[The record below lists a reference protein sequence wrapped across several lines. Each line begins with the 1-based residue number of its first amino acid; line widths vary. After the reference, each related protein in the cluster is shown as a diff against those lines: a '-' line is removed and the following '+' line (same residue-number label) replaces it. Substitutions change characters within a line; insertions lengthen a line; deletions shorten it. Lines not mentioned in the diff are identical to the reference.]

1 MMLPM
6 ETQDSI
12 VAYIEKEKL
21 LSKKNLKEVVREHQ
35 DTGLGILNILKH
47 EDYLN
52 EDQLLR
58 VLAADNHIEFID
70 LQPQSIEQVVA
81 HLVPFEIADRHCL
94 IPLKIEDNKLHL
106 AMSSPMNLM
115 ARDQVEAKTGYEV
128 VPVAATADAIRLA
141 IQYQFDVANETKQAI
156 ASMRLKGDRDAEDEG
171 VAKEL
176 VLGDVK
182 NPITKLVTSIVRGAV
197 DAGASDVHIE
207 PQEEDTRVRY
217 RVDGVLQ
224 SALTVPASAQSEV
237 TSHIKIK
244 AGMDIS
250 EKRVPQD
257 GHISIVHNS
266 RSYDLRVSSL
276 PSVGGE
282 KIVIRI
288 LDKDAKKW
296 NLDKVVTDP
305 EANEK
310 FRQLAANPYGMLLV
324 TGPTG
329 SGKTT
334 TLYSLLK
341 LVSTP
346 KRNVITV
353 EDPVEYRMDG
363 ITQVQVSPAA
373 GMTFASA
380 LKSILRQDPDIILI
394 GEIRDLETAEIAVSA
409 ALTGH
414 LVLSTLH
421 TNDAPGAISRLINI
435 GVPPF
440 LVGSALIGT
449 VAQRLV
455 RLACPKCRKRY
466 KSKKEDLK
474 LLLGKDAPDKA
485 VNLCK
490 VRGCNDCYQ
499 SGYKGRKSIY
509 EILPVSSQIKTMIME
524 GKSDA
529 VIKRQAIKDGMKTLA
544 SSAIAEA
551 LAGLTT
557 IDEITR
563 IVEINER

>member
-1 MMLPM
+1 MD
-6 ETQDSI
+6 TQDSI
-12 VAYIEKEKL
+12 VAFIEQEKL
-21 LSKKNLKEVVREHQ
+21 LSKKNLKEVVREHEE
-35 DTGLGILNILKH
+35 TGLGILNILKH

-58 VLAADNHIEFID
+58 VLAADNNIEFVD
-70 LQPQSIEQVVA
+70 LVPESIEQVVA
-81 HLVPFEIADRHCL
+81 HLVSFELADRHCL
-94 IPLKIEDNKLHL
+94 IPMRIEDNKLVV
-106 AMSSPMNLM
+106 AMSAPMNLM
-115 ARDQVEAKTGYEV
+115 VRDQVAAKTGYEV
-128 VPVAATADAIRLA
+128 IPVAATPDAIRLA
-141 IQYQFDVANETKQAI
+141 LQYQFDVANETKQAI
-156 ASMRLKGDRDAEDEG
+156 ASMRLKGGKEPEAEEPR
-171 VAKEL
+171 AEL
-176 VLGDVK
+176 ILGDVK
-182 NPITKLVTSIVRGAV
+182 NPITKLVTSIVRGAI

-257 GHISIVHNS
+257 GHISITHNK
-266 RSYDLRVSSL
+266 RNYDLRVSSL

-282 KIVIRI
+282 KIVIRV
-288 LDKDAKKW
+288 LDKDANKW
-296 NLDKVVTDP
+296 NLDTVVTDP
-305 EANEK
+305 DANAR
-310 FRQLAANPYGMLLV
+310 FRELAANPHGMLLV

-329 SGKTT
+329 SGKST

-353 EDPVEYRMDG
+353 EDPVEYRLDG
-363 ITQVQVSPAA
+363 VTQVQVRPIA

-455 RLACPKCRKRY
+455 RIACPKCRKRY
-466 KSKKEDLK
+466 KAPKKDLK
-474 LLLGKDAPDKA
+474 LMLGKEAPDKDVRIA
-485 VNLCK
+485 K
-490 VRGCNDCYQ
+490 ARGCNDCYHT
-499 SGYKGRKSIY
+499 GYKGRKSIY
-509 EILPVSSQIKTMIME
+509 EILPVSSGIRRLILE
-524 GKSDA
+524 GKNDD
-529 VIKRQAIKDGMKTLA
+529 VVRRQAVKEGMKTLA
-544 SSAIAEA
+544 HSAVAEV
-551 LAGLTT
+551 LNGLTT

-563 IVEINER
+563 TIEIKGK

>member
-1 MMLPM
+1 MDTKDP
-6 ETQDSI
+6 I
-12 VAYIEKEKL
+12 VAFIEQEKL
-21 LSKKNLKEVVREHQ
+21 LSKKNLKEVVREHEE
-35 DTGLGILNILKH
+35 TGLGILNILRH
-47 EDYLN
+47 EDYLD

-58 VLAADNHIEFID
+58 VLAVDNDIEFID
-70 LQPQSIEQVVA
+70 LQPESIEQVVA
-81 HLVPFEIADRHCL
+81 HLVSFELADRHCL
-94 IPLKIEDNKLHL
+94 IPMSIEDNKLL
-106 AMSSPMNLM
+106 VAMSAPMNLM
-115 ARDQVEAKTGYEV
+115 VRDQVAAKTGYDV
-128 VPVAATADAIRLA
+128 VPKAATTTAIRLA
-141 IQYQFDVANETKQAI
+141 LQYQFDVANETKQAI
-156 ASMRLKGDRDAEDEG
+156 ASMRLKGDKEPEAEEPSS
-171 VAKEL
+171 EL
-176 VLGDVK
+176 ILGDVK
-182 NPITKLVTSIVRGAV
+182 NPITKLVTSIVRGAI
-197 DAGASDVHIE
+197 DAGASDIHIE
-207 PQEEDTRVRY
+207 PQEEDARVRY

-224 SALTVPASAQSEV
+224 NALTVPASAQNEV
-237 TSHIKIK
+237 VSHIKIK

-257 GHISIVHNS
+257 GHISISHNG

-282 KIVIRI
+282 KIVIRV
-288 LDKDAKKW
+288 LDKDANKW
-296 NLDKVVTDP
+296 NLDTVVTDP
-305 EANEK
+305 DANER
-310 FRQLAANPYGMLLV
+310 FRKLAANPNGMLLV

-341 LVSTP
+341 LLNTP

-353 EDPVEYRMDG
+353 EDPVEYRLDG
-363 ITQVQVSPAA
+363 VTQVQVRPVA

-455 RLACPKCRKRY
+455 RIACPKCRKRY
-466 KSKKEDLK
+466 KAPKADLK
-474 LLLGKDAPDKA
+474 LLLGKEAPNKDVRVAKA
-485 VNLCK
+485 
-490 VRGCNDCYQ
+490 RGCNDCYQ
-499 SGYKGRKSIY
+499 TGYKGRKSIY
-509 EILPVSSQIKTMIME
+509 EILPVSSAIRRLILE
-524 GKSDA
+524 GKNDD
-529 VIKRQAIKDGMKTLA
+529 VIRRQAVKEGMKTLA
-544 SSAIAEA
+544 HSAVAEV
-551 LAGLTT
+551 LDGLTT

-563 IVEINER
+563 TIEIRDK

>member
-1 MMLPM
+1 MD
-6 ETQDSI
+6 TKDSI
-12 VAYIEKEKL
+12 VAFIEQEKL
-21 LSKKNLKEVVREHQ
+21 LSKKNLKEVVREHEE
-35 DTGLGILNILKH
+35 TGLGILNILRH
-47 EDYLN
+47 EDYLD

-58 VLAADNHIEFID
+58 VLAADNDIEFVD
-70 LQPQSIEQVVA
+70 LLPESIEQVVA
-81 HLVPFEIADRHCL
+81 HLVSFELADRHCL
-94 IPLKIEDNKLHL
+94 IPMRIEDNKLL
-106 AMSSPMNLM
+106 VAMSTPMNLM
-115 ARDQVEAKTGYEV
+115 VRDQVAAKTGYDV
-128 VPVAATADAIRLA
+128 IPVAATSDAIRLA
-141 IQYQFDVANETKQAI
+141 LQYQFDVANETKQAI
-156 ASMRLKGDRDAEDEG
+156 ASMRLKGDKEPEPEETNAE
-171 VAKEL
+171 L
-176 VLGDVK
+176 ILGDVK
-182 NPITKLVTSIVRGAV
+182 NPITKLVMSIVRGAI
-197 DAGASDVHIE
+197 DAGASDIHVE
-207 PQEEDTRVRY
+207 PQEEDARVRY

-224 SALTVPASAQSEV
+224 SALTVPASAQNEV
-237 TSHIKIK
+237 ISHIKIK

-257 GHISIVHNS
+257 GHISISHNN
-266 RSYDLRVSSL
+266 RGYDLRVSSL

-282 KIVIRI
+282 KIVIRV
-288 LDKDAKKW
+288 LDKDGNKW

-305 EANEK
+305 DANER
-310 FRQLAANPYGMLLV
+310 FRQLAANPCGMLLV

-341 LVSTP
+341 LLNTP

-353 EDPVEYRMDG
+353 EDPVEYRLDG
-363 ITQVQVSPAA
+363 VTQVQVRPVA

-421 TNDAPGAISRLINI
+421 TNDAAGAISRLINI

-455 RLACPKCRKRY
+455 RIACPKCRKRY
-466 KSKKEDLK
+466 KALKADLK
-474 LLLGKDAPDKA
+474 LLLGKETSEKA
-485 VNLCK
+485 VRIAK
-490 VRGCNDCYQ
+490 ARGCNDCYQ
-499 SGYKGRKSIY
+499 TGYKGRKSIY
-509 EILPVSSQIKTMIME
+509 EILPVSPKIRSLILD
-524 GKSDA
+524 GKNDDA
-529 VIKRQAIKDGMKTLA
+529 IRRQAVKEGMKTLA
-544 SSAIAEA
+544 HSAVAEV
-551 LAGLTT
+551 LSGLTT

-563 IVEINER
+563 TIEIRGK